1 MTRTSSSVA
10 RREGH
15 LRRGTRDGGAIV
27 ALVGV
32 DGSGK
37 TTVAQQL
44 AGGGPWPSRY
54 LYMGQSLGSSNALLP
69 SSAAA
74 RALRRRADR
83 ARTLQ
88 AATAVT
94 SQPRRSKRSKYS
106 RPRSLLAMANRVLEA
121 WWRGR
126 GAARDRRRGVV
137 VVYDRYIPLEATIAL
152 ADPGRSGVHAL
163 DRLERRLVERLVPR
177 PDLVIHLDTPG
188 EVASGRKGE
197 ATARRLERW
206 RRVIEDWGAGR
217 REFVRVDA
225 TRPLAEVVVAVQ
237 SVIEAL
243 LDTSPS
249 EVLGS
254 GYGVRR

>member
-15 LRRGTRDGGAIV
+15 LRKGTRDGGAIV
-27 ALVGV
+27 ALVGI

-37 TTVAQQL
+37 TTVAKQL
-44 AGGGPWPSRY
+44 AAAGPWPSRY

-74 RALRRRADR
+74 RALRRRA
-83 ARTLQ
+83 
-88 AATAVT
+88 AVT
-94 SQPRRSKRSKYS
+94 SRPRRPKRSKYS
-106 RPRSLLAMANRVLEA
+106 RTRSMLAMANRVVEA

-152 ADPGRSGVHAL
+152 ADPGRKKVHAL
-163 DRLERRLVERLVPR
+163 DRIERRLVERLVAR
-177 PDLVIHLDTPG
+177 PDLVVHLDTPG
-188 EVASGRKGE
+188 EVAAGRKGD

-206 RRVIEDWGAGR
+206 RRVIQDWGVGR

-225 TRPLAEVVVAVQ
+225 TRPLAEVVVTVQ
-237 SVIEAL
+237 SVIQDV

-249 EVLGS
+249 VVPTS
-254 GYGVRR
+254 GHGVRP